1 MFFATKSIMFY
12 NSLGLKGLLL
22 FFTFSLLL
30 RHAQM
35 SADAAI
41 TPTPILPNTE
51 SASEE
56 LKMPMQESEMEIT
69 ATVKETSER
78 MPAMMRD
85 ESTSEEAKTTTG
97 AQATVNEKKNSMEK
111 DWWKHMVLYQ
121 IYPRSFMDSNG
132 DGVGDLQGE

>member
-1 MFFATKSIMFY
+1 
-12 NSLGLKGLLL
+12 
-22 FFTFSLLL
+22 
-30 RHAQM
+30 M

-132 DGVGDLQGE
+132 DGVGDLQGEWNRRSIEVRLTIN